1 MRKTYIQQYLSQ
13 HACITIVQFGMVS
26 FTWRP
31 FVWTYSDPLAQG
43 YSIYPILDRNGVI
56 SNHRNLHTIFL
67 RGCDVEKDVHLSM
80 YHPSSISN
88 PRHHDA
94 GRSVGSSYA

>member
-67 RGCDVEKDVHLSM
+67 RGCDVEKDVAYRICSLVHVS
-80 YHPSSISN
+80 PQFDFESQT
-88 PRHHDA
+88 P
-94 GRSVGSSYA
+94 